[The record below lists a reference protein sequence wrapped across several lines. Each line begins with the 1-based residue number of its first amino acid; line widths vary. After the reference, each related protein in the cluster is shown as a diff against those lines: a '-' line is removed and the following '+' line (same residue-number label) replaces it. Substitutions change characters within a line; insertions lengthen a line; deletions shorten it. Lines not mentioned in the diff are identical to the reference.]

1 MEGILIQHTTRRQLW
16 FGALTALVIVLALGI
31 AAPHAN
37 VPLPAIEPFMPMCA
51 LTVFTTASIAAFFLG
66 AQFTVTRQPVLGA
79 LGGAYAFTALAVAL
93 QLLTFPGVFAPHGL
107 FGAQPQS
114 AAWMWIFWH
123 AGFPG
128 FVMVALLARERLA
141 RAPIGAQQTRRW
153 TAALI
158 GGPAVVAGLLC
169 LFALNVS
176 LPPAFHPPGDAAVLP
191 VNAVALIV
199 WLLNALALVAV
210 LATGRLRTT
219 LDLWLAIAVL
229 ACLTDTTLNL
239 MSTNRFTVGWYL
251 ARVFSMFAPGVLVCV
266 LAWEVTMLYQRLFEA
281 HATLIRSSARDG
293 LTGAFNRSHFN
304 DHFHTLFLQAR
315 RQGEPLSLL
324 MVDVDHF
331 KAYNDAFG
339 HVKGDAC
346 LIAVANALAGAV
358 RRPADI
364 VARYGGEEFAIVLP
378 NTGARGARVVAE
390 EAREAVLRLDLA
402 MPTSPAGRVS
412 VSVGC
417 ATVSADDLTTPDAL
431 IEAADA
437 ALYRAKD
444 TGRNRVVTAS

>member
-1 MEGILIQHTTRRQLW
+1 MEGILIQHTTRRQFW
-16 FGALTALVIVLALGI
+16 FAALSALVILLTLGI

-37 VPLPAIEPFMPMCA
+37 VALPAVEPFMPMCA
-51 LTVFTTASIAAFFLG
+51 LTVFTTAGIAAFFLG
-66 AQFTVTRQPVLGA
+66 AQFAVTRQPVLGA

-107 FGAQPQS
+107 LGARPQS

-123 AGFPG
+123 AGFPS
-128 FVMVALLARERLA
+128 FVLLALFARERMA
-141 RAPIGAQQTRRW
+141 RTAISAQRMRGW
-153 TAALI
+153 TIALI
-158 GGPAVVAGLLC
+158 GGPAATAALLC
-169 LFALNVS
+169 VLALNVP
-176 LPPAFHPPGDAAVLP
+176 LPPAFRPPGDAAVLP
-191 VNAVALIV
+191 VNAVALVV
-199 WLLNALALVAV
+199 WTLNALALAAV
-210 LATGRLRTT
+210 LLTGRLRTT

-239 MSTNRFTVGWYL
+239 LSTNRFTVGWYV
-251 ARVFSMFAPGVLVCV
+251 ARVFSMFTPGVLVCV

-281 HATLIRSSARDG
+281 HATLMRSSARDG
-293 LTGAFNRSHFN
+293 LTGVYNRSHFN
-304 DHFHTLFLQAR
+304 DHFHLLFLQAR

-346 LIAVANALAGAV
+346 LIAVANALTGVV
-358 RRPADI
+358 RRPADL

-378 NTGARGARVVAE
+378 NTGARGARLVAE
-390 EAREAVLRLDLA
+390 EAREAVLRLNL
-402 MPTSPAGRVS
+402 PTREPAGRVS

-417 ATVSADDLTTPDAL
+417 ATAAPDEPMMPDAL

-444 TGRNRVVTAS
+444 AGRNRIMTV

>member
-16 FGALTALVIVLALGI
+16 FGALTALVILLALGI
-31 AAPHAN
+31 AVPRAN
-37 VPLPAIEPFMPMCA
+37 VALPAVEPFMPMCA
-51 LTVFTTASIAAFFLG
+51 LTVFTTASIAAFFLA

-107 FGAQPQS
+107 FGARPQT

-123 AGFPG
+123 AGFPC
-128 FVMVALLARERLA
+128 FVMAALVARERLT
-141 RAPIGAQQTRRW
+141 RAPVGATQTRRW
-153 TAALI
+153 AVALV
-158 GGPAVVAGLLC
+158 GGPAVAAALLC
-169 LFALNVS
+169 VVALNVA
-176 LPPAFHPPGDAAVLP
+176 LPPAFQQPGDAAALP
-191 VNAVALIV
+191 VDGIALAVWV
-199 WLLNALALVAV
+199 LNALALVTV
-210 LATGRLRTT
+210 VATGRLRTT

-239 MSTNRFTVGWYL
+239 LTSNRFTIGWYL
-251 ARVFSMFAPGVLVCV
+251 ARVFSMFTPGVLVCV
-266 LAWEVTMLYQRLFEA
+266 LAWEVTRLYQQLSEA
-281 HATLIRSSARDG
+281 HATLIHSSARDG

-346 LIAVANALAGAV
+346 LIAVAHALAGAV
-358 RRPADI
+358 RRPADM

-378 NTGARGARVVAE
+378 NTGARGARLVAE
-390 EAREAVLRLDLA
+390 EAREGVLRLDLA
-402 MPTSPAGRVS
+402 MPGSPAGRVS

-417 ATVSADDLTTPDAL
+417 ATVSPDDLSTPDAL

-444 TGRNRVVTAS
+444 AGRNRVVVA

>member
-1 MEGILIQHTTRRQLW
+1 MEGILIQHTTRRQFW
-16 FGALTALVIVLALGI
+16 FAALSACVILLTLGI
-31 AAPHAN
+31 AAPHAD
-37 VPLPAIEPFMPMCA
+37 VALPAVEPFMPMCA
-51 LTVFTTASIAAFFLG
+51 LTVFTTAGIAAFFLG
-66 AQFTVTRQPVLGA
+66 AQFAVTRQPVLGA

-107 FGAQPQS
+107 LGALPQS

-123 AGFPG
+123 AGFPS
-128 FVMVALLARERLA
+128 FVLLALLARERMA
-141 RAPIGAQQTRRW
+141 RTAISAQRMRGW
-153 TAALI
+153 TIALI
-158 GGPAVVAGLLC
+158 GGPAATAALLC
-169 LFALNVS
+169 VLALKVP
-176 LPPAFHPPGDAAVLP
+176 LPPAFRPPGDAAVLP
-191 VNAVALIV
+191 VNAVALVV
-199 WLLNALALVAV
+199 WTLNALALAAV
-210 LATGRLRTT
+210 LLTGRLRTT

-239 MSTNRFTVGWYL
+239 LSANRFTVGWYV
-251 ARVFSMFAPGVLVCV
+251 ARVFSMFTPGVLVCV

-281 HATLIRSSARDG
+281 HATLMRSSARDG
-293 LTGAFNRSHFN
+293 LTGVYNRSHFN
-304 DHFHTLFLQAR
+304 DHFHLLFLQAR

-346 LIAVANALAGAV
+346 LIAVANALTGVV
-358 RRPADI
+358 RRPADL

-378 NTGARGARVVAE
+378 NTGARGARLVAE
-390 EAREAVLRLDLA
+390 EAREAVLRLNL
-402 MPTSPAGRVS
+402 PTRGPAGRVS

-417 ATVSADDLTTPDAL
+417 ATASPDEPTMPDAL

-444 TGRNRVVTAS
+444 AGRNRIMTV

>member
-1 MEGILIQHTTRRQLW
+1 MEGILIQHTTRRQFW
-16 FGALTALVIVLALGI
+16 FAALSALVILLTLGI

-37 VPLPAIEPFMPMCA
+37 VALPAVEPFMPMCA
-51 LTVFTTASIAAFFLG
+51 LTVFTTAGIAAFFLG
-66 AQFTVTRQPVLGA
+66 AQFAVTRQPVLGA

-107 FGAQPQS
+107 LGALPQS

-123 AGFPG
+123 AGFPS
-128 FVMVALLARERLA
+128 FVLLALFARERMA
-141 RAPIGAQQTRRW
+141 RTAISAQRMRGW
-153 TAALI
+153 TIALI
-158 GGPAVVAGLLC
+158 GGPAATAALLC
-169 LFALNVS
+169 VLALNVP
-176 LPPAFHPPGDAAVLP
+176 LPPAFRPPGDAAVLP
-191 VNAVALIV
+191 VNAVALVV
-199 WLLNALALVAV
+199 WALNALALAAV
-210 LATGRLRTT
+210 LLTGRLRTT

-239 MSTNRFTVGWYL
+239 LSTNRFTVGWYV
-251 ARVFSMFAPGVLVCV
+251 ARVFSMFTPGVLVCV

-281 HATLIRSSARDG
+281 HATLMRSSARDG
-293 LTGAFNRSHFN
+293 LTGVYNRSHFN
-304 DHFHTLFLQAR
+304 DHFHLLFLQAR

-346 LIAVANALAGAV
+346 LIAVANALTGVV
-358 RRPADI
+358 RRPADL

-378 NTGARGARVVAE
+378 NTGARGARLVAE
-390 EAREAVLRLDLA
+390 EAREAVLRLNL
-402 MPTSPAGRVS
+402 PTREPAGRVS

-417 ATVSADDLTTPDAL
+417 ATAAPDEPMMPDAL

-444 TGRNRVVTAS
+444 AGRNRIMTV

>member
-1 MEGILIQHTTRRQLW
+1 MEGILIQHTTRRQFW
-16 FGALTALVIVLALGI
+16 FAALSALVILLTLGI

-37 VPLPAIEPFMPMCA
+37 VALPAVEPFMPMCA
-51 LTVFTTASIAAFFLG
+51 LTVFTTAGIAAFFLG
-66 AQFTVTRQPVLGA
+66 AQFAVTRQPVLGA

-107 FGAQPQS
+107 LGALPQS

-123 AGFPG
+123 AGFPS
-128 FVMVALLARERLA
+128 FVLLALFARERMA
-141 RAPIGAQQTRRW
+141 RTAISAQRMRGW
-153 TAALI
+153 TIALI
-158 GGPAVVAGLLC
+158 GGPAATAALLC
-169 LFALNVS
+169 LLALNVP
-176 LPPAFHPPGDAAVLP
+176 LPPAFRPPGDAAVLP
-191 VNAVALIV
+191 VNAVALVV
-199 WLLNALALVAV
+199 WTLNALALAAV
-210 LATGRLRTT
+210 LLTGRLRTT

-239 MSTNRFTVGWYL
+239 LSTNRFTVGWYV
-251 ARVFSMFAPGVLVCV
+251 ARVFSMFTPGVLVCV

-281 HATLIRSSARDG
+281 HATLMRSSARDG
-293 LTGAFNRSHFN
+293 LTGVYNRSHFN
-304 DHFHTLFLQAR
+304 DHFHLLFLQAR

-346 LIAVANALAGAV
+346 LIAVANALTGVV
-358 RRPADI
+358 RRPADL

-378 NTGARGARVVAE
+378 NTGARGARLVAE
-390 EAREAVLRLDLA
+390 EAREAVLRLNL
-402 MPTSPAGRVS
+402 PTREPAGRVS

-417 ATVSADDLTTPDAL
+417 ATAAPDEPMMPDAL

-444 TGRNRVVTAS
+444 AGRNRIMTV

>member
-31 AAPHAN
+31 AVPHAN
-37 VPLPAIEPFMPMCA
+37 VTLPAVEPFMPMCA

-107 FGAQPQS
+107 LGARPQS
-114 AAWMWIFWH
+114 AAWMWVFWH
-123 AGFPG
+123 AGFPC
-128 FVMVALLARERLA
+128 FVMAALLARECLTH
-141 RAPIGAQQTRRW
+141 APVGEVQTRIW
-153 TAALI
+153 TFALV
-158 GGPAVVAGLLC
+158 GGPAVAAALLC
-169 LFALNVS
+169 VFALNVA
-176 LPPAFHPPGDAAVLP
+176 LPPAFRPPGDSAALP
-191 VNAVALIV
+191 VNGIALVV
-199 WLLNALALVAV
+199 WLLNALALIAV
-210 LATGRLRTT
+210 LASGRLRTT

-239 MSTNRFTVGWYL
+239 LTTSRFTVGWYL
-251 ARVFSMFAPGVLVCV
+251 ARVFSMFTPGVLVCV
-266 LAWEVTMLYQRLFEA
+266 LAWEVTKLYQQLFEA
-281 HATLIRSSARDG
+281 HATLVRSSARDG

-358 RRPADI
+358 RRPSDI

-390 EAREAVLRLDLA
+390 EAREAVLRIDLA
-402 MPTSPAGRVS
+402 MPGAPAGRVS

-417 ATVSADDLTTPDAL
+417 ATVSADDLSTPDAL

-444 TGRNRVVTAS
+444 AGRNRVVAA

>member
-16 FGALTALVIVLALGI
+16 FGALTALVILLALGI

-37 VPLPAIEPFMPMCA
+37 VTLPVVEPFMPMCA

-93 QLLTFPGVFAPHGL
+93 QLLTFPGVFAPQGL
-107 FGAQPQS
+107 LGARPQS
-114 AAWMWIFWH
+114 AAWMWVFWH
-123 AGFPG
+123 AGFPCL
-128 FVMVALLARERLA
+128 VMAALLARERLTQ
-141 RAPIGAQQTRRW
+141 APVGEKQTRRW
-153 TAALI
+153 AVALV
-158 GGPAVVAGLLC
+158 GGPAVAAALLC
-169 LFALNVS
+169 ALALNVS

-191 VNAVALIV
+191 VNGVALVV
-199 WLLNALALVAV
+199 WILNALALVAV
-210 LATGRLRTT
+210 LVTGRLRTT

-239 MSTNRFTVGWYL
+239 LTTNRFTVGWYV
-251 ARVFSMFAPGVLVCV
+251 ARVFSMFTPGVLVCV
-266 LAWEVTMLYQRLFEA
+266 LAWEVTMLYQQLFEA
-281 HATLIRSSARDG
+281 HATLVRSSARDG

-324 MVDVDHF
+324 MVDVDRF

-402 MPTSPAGRVS
+402 MPASPAGRVS

-417 ATVSADDLTTPDAL
+417 ATVSADDLSTPDAL

-444 TGRNRVVTAS
+444 TGRNRVVAA

>member
-1 MEGILIQHTTRRQLW
+1 MEGILIQHTTQRQLW
-16 FGALTALVIVLALGI
+16 FGALTALVILLTLGI

-37 VPLPAIEPFMPMCA
+37 VALPAVEPFMPMCA

-107 FGAQPQS
+107 LGARPQS
-114 AAWMWIFWH
+114 AAWMWVFWH
-123 AGFPG
+123 AGFPC
-128 FVMVALLARERLA
+128 FVMAALVARERLT
-141 RAPIGAQQTRRW
+141 RAPVGAKETRRW
-153 TAALI
+153 TVALV
-158 GGPAVVAGLLC
+158 GGPAIAAALLC
-169 LFALNVS
+169 ALALNVS
-176 LPPAFHPPGDAAVLP
+176 LPPAFHPPRDTAVLP
-191 VNAVALIV
+191 VSGIALVV
-199 WLLNALALVAV
+199 WVLNVLALVVV
-210 LATGRLRTT
+210 LVTGRLRTT

-239 MSTNRFTVGWYL
+239 LSTNRFTVGWYV
-251 ARVFSMFAPGVLVCV
+251 ARVFSMFTPGALVCV
-266 LAWEVTMLYQRLFEA
+266 LAWEVTMLYQQLFEA

-324 MVDVDHF
+324 MVDVDRF

-339 HVKGDAC
+339 HVNGDAC

-378 NTGARGARVVAE
+378 NTGARGARVVADE
-390 EAREAVLRLDLA
+390 VRDAVLRLDLA
-402 MPTSPAGRVS
+402 MPDSPAGRVS

-417 ATVSADDLTTPDAL
+417 ATVSADDLSTPDAL

-444 TGRNRVVTAS
+444 TGRNRVVVA

>member
-1 MEGILIQHTTRRQLW
+1 MEGILIQHTTRRQFW
-16 FGALTALVIVLALGI
+16 FAALSALVILLTLGI

-37 VPLPAIEPFMPMCA
+37 VALPAVEPFMPMCA
-51 LTVFTTASIAAFFLG
+51 LTVFTTAGIAAFFLG
-66 AQFTVTRQPVLGA
+66 AQFAVTRQPVLGA

-107 FGAQPQS
+107 LGALPQS

-123 AGFPG
+123 AGFPS
-128 FVMVALLARERLA
+128 FVLLALFARERMA
-141 RAPIGAQQTRRW
+141 RTAISAQRMRGW
-153 TAALI
+153 TIALI
-158 GGPAVVAGLLC
+158 GGPAATAALLC
-169 LFALNVS
+169 VLALNVP
-176 LPPAFHPPGDAAVLP
+176 LPPAFRPPGDAAVLP
-191 VNAVALIV
+191 VNAVALVV
-199 WLLNALALVAV
+199 WTLNALALAAV
-210 LATGRLRTT
+210 LLTGRLRTT

-239 MSTNRFTVGWYL
+239 LSTNRFTVGWYV
-251 ARVFSMFAPGVLVCV
+251 ARVFSMFTPGVLVCV

-281 HATLIRSSARDG
+281 HATLMRSSARDG
-293 LTGAFNRSHFN
+293 LTGVYNRSHFN
-304 DHFHTLFLQAR
+304 DHFHLLFLQAR

-346 LIAVANALAGAV
+346 LIAVANALTGVV
-358 RRPADI
+358 RRPADL

-378 NTGARGARVVAE
+378 NTGARGARLVAE
-390 EAREAVLRLDLA
+390 EAREAVLRLNL
-402 MPTSPAGRVS
+402 PTRGPAGRVS

-417 ATVSADDLTTPDAL
+417 ATAAPDEPMMPDAL

-444 TGRNRVVTAS
+444 AGRNRIMTV

>member
-16 FGALTALVIVLALGI
+16 FGALAALVILLALGI
-31 AAPHAN
+31 AAPQAN
-37 VPLPAIEPFMPMCA
+37 VALPAVEPFMPMCA
-51 LTVFTTASIAAFFLG
+51 LTVFSTASIAAFFLG

-107 FGAQPQS
+107 FGALPQS

-123 AGFPG
+123 GGFPC
-128 FVMVALLARERLA
+128 FVMLALFARKCMVGS
-141 RAPIGAQQTRRW
+141 PITAQRTHWW
-153 TAALI
+153 TIAFV
-158 GGPAVVAGLLC
+158 GGPAAAAALLC
-169 LFALNVS
+169 VLVLNVH
-176 LPPAFHPPGDAAVLP
+176 LPPAFGSPGAAAVIP
-191 VNAVALIV
+191 VNPIV
-199 WLLNALALVAV
+199 LVVWTLNAIALVAV
-210 LATGRLRTT
+210 LVTGRLRTT

-239 MSTNRFTVGWYL
+239 LSTNRFTVGWYL
-251 ARVFSMFAPGVLVCV
+251 ARVFSMFTPGVLVCV
-266 LAWEVTMLYQRLFEA
+266 LAWEVTMLYQRLSEA

-293 LTGAFNRSHFN
+293 LTGVYNRSHFN
-304 DHFHTLFLQAR
+304 DHFHLLFLQAR

-346 LIAVANALAGAV
+346 LIAVASALTAVV
-358 RRPADI
+358 RRPADL

-378 NTGARGARVVAE
+378 NTGARGARLVAE
-390 EAREAVLRLDLA
+390 EAREAVLRLNL
-402 MPTSPAGRVS
+402 PTHAPAGRVS

-417 ATVSADDLTTPDAL
+417 ATVSPDELSMPDAL

-444 TGRNRVVTAS
+444 AGRNRIVTV

>member
-1 MEGILIQHTTRRQLW
+1 MEGILIQHTTRRQFW
-16 FGALTALVIVLALGI
+16 FAALSALVILLTLGI

-37 VPLPAIEPFMPMCA
+37 VALPAVEPFMPMCA
-51 LTVFTTASIAAFFLG
+51 LTVFTTAGIAAFFLG
-66 AQFTVTRQPVLGA
+66 AQFAVTRQPVLGA

-107 FGAQPQS
+107 LGALPQS

-123 AGFPG
+123 AGFPS
-128 FVMVALLARERLA
+128 FVLLALFARERMA
-141 RAPIGAQQTRRW
+141 RKAISAQRMRAW
-153 TAALI
+153 TIALI
-158 GGPAVVAGLLC
+158 GGPAATAALLC
-169 LFALNVS
+169 VLALNVP
-176 LPPAFHPPGDAAVLP
+176 LPPAFRPPGDAAVLP
-191 VNAVALIV
+191 VNAVALVV
-199 WLLNALALVAV
+199 WTLNALALAAV
-210 LATGRLRTT
+210 LLTGRLRTT

-239 MSTNRFTVGWYL
+239 LSTNRFTVGWYV
-251 ARVFSMFAPGVLVCV
+251 ARVFSMFTPGVLVCV

-281 HATLIRSSARDG
+281 HATLMRSSARDG
-293 LTGAFNRSHFN
+293 LTGVYNRSHFN
-304 DHFHTLFLQAR
+304 DHFHLLFLQAR

-346 LIAVANALAGAV
+346 LIAVANALTGVV
-358 RRPADI
+358 RRPADL

-378 NTGARGARVVAE
+378 NTGARGARLVAE
-390 EAREAVLRLDLA
+390 EAREAVLRLNL
-402 MPTSPAGRVS
+402 PTRGPAERVS

-417 ATVSADDLTTPDAL
+417 ATAAPDEPMMPDAL

-444 TGRNRVVTAS
+444 AGRNRIMTV

>member
-16 FGALTALVIVLALGI
+16 FAALSALVILLTLGI

-37 VPLPAIEPFMPMCA
+37 VALPAVEPFMPMCA
-51 LTVFTTASIAAFFLG
+51 LTVFTTAGIAAFFLG
-66 AQFTVTRQPVLGA
+66 AQFAVTRQPVLGA

-93 QLLTFPGVFAPHGL
+93 QLLTFPGVFSPHGL
-107 FGAQPQS
+107 LGALPQS

-123 AGFPG
+123 AGFPS
-128 FVMVALLARERLA
+128 FVLLALFARERMTRKA
-141 RAPIGAQQTRRW
+141 ISAQRMRGW
-153 TAALI
+153 TIALI
-158 GGPAVVAGLLC
+158 GGPAATAALLC
-169 LFALNVS
+169 VLALNVP
-176 LPPAFHPPGDAAVLP
+176 LPPAFRPPGDAAVLP
-191 VNAVALIV
+191 VNAVALVV
-199 WLLNALALVAV
+199 WTLNALALAAV
-210 LATGRLRTT
+210 LLTGRLRTT

-239 MSTNRFTVGWYL
+239 LSTNRFTVGWYV
-251 ARVFSMFAPGVLVCV
+251 ARVFSMFTPGVLVCV

-281 HATLIRSSARDG
+281 HATLMRSSARDG
-293 LTGAFNRSHFN
+293 LTGVYNRSHFN
-304 DHFHTLFLQAR
+304 DHFHLLFLQAR

-346 LIAVANALAGAV
+346 LIAVANALTGVV
-358 RRPADI
+358 RRPADL

-378 NTGARGARVVAE
+378 NTGARGARLVAE
-390 EAREAVLRLDLA
+390 EAREAVLRLNL
-402 MPTSPAGRVS
+402 PTRGPAGRVS

-417 ATVSADDLTTPDAL
+417 ATAAPDEPMMPDAL

-444 TGRNRVVTAS
+444 AGRNRIMTV

>member
-16 FGALTALVIVLALGI
+16 FAALSACVILLTLGI
-31 AAPHAN
+31 AAPHAD
-37 VPLPAIEPFMPMCA
+37 VALPAVEPFMPMCA
-51 LTVFTTASIAAFFLG
+51 LTVFTTAGIAAFFLG
-66 AQFTVTRQPVLGA
+66 AQFAVTRQPVLGA

-93 QLLTFPGVFAPHGL
+93 QLLTFPGVFAPQGL
-107 FGAQPQS
+107 LGALPQS

-123 AGFPG
+123 AGFPS
-128 FVMVALLARERLA
+128 FVLLALLARERMA
-141 RAPIGAQQTRRW
+141 RKAISAQRMRGW
-153 TAALI
+153 TIALI
-158 GGPAVVAGLLC
+158 GGPAATAALLC
-169 LFALNVS
+169 MLALKVP
-176 LPPAFHPPGDAAVLP
+176 LPPAFRPPGDAAVLP
-191 VNAVALIV
+191 VNAVALVV
-199 WLLNALALVAV
+199 WTLNALALAAV
-210 LATGRLRTT
+210 LLTGRLRTT

-239 MSTNRFTVGWYL
+239 LSANRFTVGWYV
-251 ARVFSMFAPGVLVCV
+251 ARVFSMFTPGVLVCV

-281 HATLIRSSARDG
+281 HATLMRSSARDG
-293 LTGAFNRSHFN
+293 LTGVYNRSHFN
-304 DHFHTLFLQAR
+304 DHFHLLFLQAR

-346 LIAVANALAGAV
+346 LIAVANALTGVV
-358 RRPADI
+358 RRPADL

-378 NTGARGARVVAE
+378 NTGARGARLVAE
-390 EAREAVLRLDLA
+390 EAREAVLRLNL
-402 MPTSPAGRVS
+402 PTRGPAGRVS

-417 ATVSADDLTTPDAL
+417 ATASPDEPTMPDAL

-444 TGRNRVVTAS
+444 AGRNRIMTV

>member
-1 MEGILIQHTTRRQLW
+1 MEGILIQHTTRRQFW
-16 FGALTALVIVLALGI
+16 FAALSALVILLTLGI

-37 VPLPAIEPFMPMCA
+37 VALPAVEPFMPMCA
-51 LTVFTTASIAAFFLG
+51 LTVFTTAGIAAFFLG
-66 AQFTVTRQPVLGA
+66 AQFAVTRQPVLGA

-107 FGAQPQS
+107 LGARPQS

-123 AGFPG
+123 AGFPS
-128 FVMVALLARERLA
+128 FVLLALFARERMA
-141 RAPIGAQQTRRW
+141 RTAISAQRMRGW
-153 TAALI
+153 TIALI
-158 GGPAVVAGLLC
+158 GGPAATAALLC
-169 LFALNVS
+169 VLALNVP
-176 LPPAFHPPGDAAVLP
+176 LPPAFRPPGDAAVLP
-191 VNAVALIV
+191 VNAVALVV
-199 WLLNALALVAV
+199 WTLNALALAAV
-210 LATGRLRTT
+210 LLTGRLRTT

-239 MSTNRFTVGWYL
+239 LSTNRFTVGWYV
-251 ARVFSMFAPGVLVCV
+251 ARVFSMFTPGVLVCV

-281 HATLIRSSARDG
+281 HATLMRSSARDG
-293 LTGAFNRSHFN
+293 LTGVYNRSHFN
-304 DHFHTLFLQAR
+304 DHFHLLFLQAR

-346 LIAVANALAGAV
+346 LIAVANALTGVV
-358 RRPADI
+358 RRPADL

-378 NTGARGARVVAE
+378 NTGARGARLVAE
-390 EAREAVLRLDLA
+390 EAREAVLRLNL
-402 MPTSPAGRVS
+402 PTRGPAGRVS

-417 ATVSADDLTTPDAL
+417 ATAAPDEPMMPDAL

-444 TGRNRVVTAS
+444 AGRNRIMTV

>member
-1 MEGILIQHTTRRQLW
+1 
-16 FGALTALVIVLALGI
+16 
-31 AAPHAN
+31 
-37 VPLPAIEPFMPMCA
+37 
-51 LTVFTTASIAAFFLG
+51 
-66 AQFTVTRQPVLGA
+66 
-79 LGGAYAFTALAVAL
+79 
-93 QLLTFPGVFAPHGL
+93 
-107 FGAQPQS
+107 
-114 AAWMWIFWH
+114 
-123 AGFPG
+123 
-128 FVMVALLARERLA
+128 
-141 RAPIGAQQTRRW
+141 
-153 TAALI
+153 
-158 GGPAVVAGLLC
+158 
-169 LFALNVS
+169 ALNVS

-191 VNAVALIV
+191 VNGVALVV
-199 WLLNALALVAV
+199 WILNALALVAV
-210 LATGRLRTT
+210 LVTGRLRTT

-239 MSTNRFTVGWYL
+239 LTTNRFTVGWYV
-251 ARVFSMFAPGVLVCV
+251 ARVFSMFTPGVLVCV
-266 LAWEVTMLYQRLFEA
+266 LAWEVTMLYQQLFEA
-281 HATLIRSSARDG
+281 HATLVRSSARDG

-324 MVDVDHF
+324 MVDVDRF

-402 MPTSPAGRVS
+402 MPASPAGRVS

-417 ATVSADDLTTPDAL
+417 ATVSADDLSTPDAL

-444 TGRNRVVTAS
+444 AGRNRVVAA

>member
-1 MEGILIQHTTRRQLW
+1 MEGILIQHTTRRQFW
-16 FGALTALVIVLALGI
+16 FAALSALVILLTLGI

-37 VPLPAIEPFMPMCA
+37 VALPAVEPFMPMCA
-51 LTVFTTASIAAFFLG
+51 LTVFTTAGIAAFFLG
-66 AQFTVTRQPVLGA
+66 AQFAVTRQPVLGA

-107 FGAQPQS
+107 LGALPQS

-123 AGFPG
+123 AGFPS
-128 FVMVALLARERLA
+128 FVLLALFARERMA
-141 RAPIGAQQTRRW
+141 RKAISAQRMRGW
-153 TAALI
+153 TIALI
-158 GGPAVVAGLLC
+158 GGPAATAALLC
-169 LFALNVS
+169 VLALNVP
-176 LPPAFHPPGDAAVLP
+176 LPPAFRPPGDAAVLP
-191 VNAVALIV
+191 VNAVALVV
-199 WLLNALALVAV
+199 WALNALALAAV
-210 LATGRLRTT
+210 LLTGRLRTT

-239 MSTNRFTVGWYL
+239 LSTNRFTVGWYV
-251 ARVFSMFAPGVLVCV
+251 ARVFSMFTPGVLVCV

-281 HATLIRSSARDG
+281 HATLMRSSARDG
-293 LTGAFNRSHFN
+293 LTGVYNRSHFN
-304 DHFHTLFLQAR
+304 DHFHLLFLQAR

-346 LIAVANALAGAV
+346 LIAVANALTGVV
-358 RRPADI
+358 RRPADL

-378 NTGARGARVVAE
+378 NTGARGARLVAE
-390 EAREAVLRLDLA
+390 EAREAVLRLNL
-402 MPTSPAGRVS
+402 PTRGPAGRVS

-417 ATVSADDLTTPDAL
+417 ATAAPDEPMMPDAL

-444 TGRNRVVTAS
+444 AGRNRIMTV

>member
-1 MEGILIQHTTRRQLW
+1 MEGILIQHTTRRQFW
-16 FGALTALVIVLALGI
+16 FAALSALVILLTLGI

-37 VPLPAIEPFMPMCA
+37 VALPAVEPFMPMCA
-51 LTVFTTASIAAFFLG
+51 LTVFTTAGIAAFFLG
-66 AQFTVTRQPVLGA
+66 AQFAVTRQPVLGA

-107 FGAQPQS
+107 LGALPQS

-123 AGFPG
+123 AGFPS
-128 FVMVALLARERLA
+128 FVLLALFARERMA
-141 RAPIGAQQTRRW
+141 RTAISAQRMRGW
-153 TAALI
+153 TIALI
-158 GGPAVVAGLLC
+158 GGPAATAALLC
-169 LFALNVS
+169 VLALNVP
-176 LPPAFHPPGDAAVLP
+176 LPPAFRPPGDAAVLP
-191 VNAVALIV
+191 VNAVALVV
-199 WLLNALALVAV
+199 WTLNALALAAV
-210 LATGRLRTT
+210 LLTGRLRTT

-239 MSTNRFTVGWYL
+239 LSTNRFTVGWYV
-251 ARVFSMFAPGVLVCV
+251 ARVFSMFTPGVLVCV

-281 HATLIRSSARDG
+281 HATLMRSSARDG
-293 LTGAFNRSHFN
+293 LTGVYNRSHFN
-304 DHFHTLFLQAR
+304 DHFHLLFLQAR

-346 LIAVANALAGAV
+346 LIAVANALTGVV
-358 RRPADI
+358 RRPADL

-378 NTGARGARVVAE
+378 NTGARGARLVAE
-390 EAREAVLRLDLA
+390 EAREAVLRLNL
-402 MPTSPAGRVS
+402 PTREPAGRVS

-417 ATVSADDLTTPDAL
+417 ATAAPDEPMMPDAL

-444 TGRNRVVTAS
+444 AGRNRIMTV

>member
-1 MEGILIQHTTRRQLW
+1 
-16 FGALTALVIVLALGI
+16 
-31 AAPHAN
+31 
-37 VPLPAIEPFMPMCA
+37 
-51 LTVFTTASIAAFFLG
+51 
-66 AQFTVTRQPVLGA
+66 
-79 LGGAYAFTALAVAL
+79 
-93 QLLTFPGVFAPHGL
+93 
-107 FGAQPQS
+107 
-114 AAWMWIFWH
+114 
-123 AGFPG
+123 
-128 FVMVALLARERLA
+128 
-141 RAPIGAQQTRRW
+141 
-153 TAALI
+153 
-158 GGPAVVAGLLC
+158 
-169 LFALNVS
+169 
-176 LPPAFHPPGDAAVLP
+176 DAAVLP
-191 VNAVALIV
+191 VNGVALVV
-199 WLLNALALVAV
+199 WILNALALVAV
-210 LATGRLRTT
+210 LVTGRLRTT

-239 MSTNRFTVGWYL
+239 LTTNRFTVGWYV
-251 ARVFSMFAPGVLVCV
+251 ARVFSMFTPGVLVCV
-266 LAWEVTMLYQRLFEA
+266 LAWEVTMLYQQLFEA
-281 HATLIRSSARDG
+281 HATLVRSSARDG

-324 MVDVDHF
+324 MVDVDRF

-402 MPTSPAGRVS
+402 MPASPAGRVS

-417 ATVSADDLTTPDAL
+417 ATVSADDLSTPDAL

-444 TGRNRVVTAS
+444 AGRNRVVAA

>member
-1 MEGILIQHTTRRQLW
+1 MEGILIQHTTRRQFW
-16 FGALTALVIVLALGI
+16 FAALSALVILLSLGI

-37 VPLPAIEPFMPMCA
+37 VALPAVEPFMPMCA
-51 LTVFTTASIAAFFLG
+51 LTVFTTAGIAAFFLG
-66 AQFTVTRQPVLGA
+66 AQFAVTRQPVLGA

-107 FGAQPQS
+107 LGALPQS

-123 AGFPG
+123 AGFPS
-128 FVMVALLARERLA
+128 FVLLALFARERMA
-141 RAPIGAQQTRRW
+141 RTAISAQRMRGW
-153 TAALI
+153 TIALI
-158 GGPAVVAGLLC
+158 GGPAATAALLC
-169 LFALNVS
+169 VLALNVP
-176 LPPAFHPPGDAAVLP
+176 LPPAFRPPGDAAVLP
-191 VNAVALIV
+191 VNAVALVV
-199 WLLNALALVAV
+199 WTLNALALAAV
-210 LATGRLRTT
+210 LLTGRLRTT

-239 MSTNRFTVGWYL
+239 LSTNRFTVGWYV
-251 ARVFSMFAPGVLVCV
+251 ARVFSMFTPGVLVCV

-281 HATLIRSSARDG
+281 HATLMRSSARDG
-293 LTGAFNRSHFN
+293 LTGVYNRSHFN
-304 DHFHTLFLQAR
+304 DHFHLLFLQAR

-346 LIAVANALAGAV
+346 LIAVANALTGVV
-358 RRPADI
+358 RRPADL

-378 NTGARGARVVAE
+378 NTGARGARLVAE
-390 EAREAVLRLDLA
+390 EAREAVLRLNL
-402 MPTSPAGRVS
+402 PTRGPAGRVS

-417 ATVSADDLTTPDAL
+417 ATAAPDEPMMPDAL

-444 TGRNRVVTAS
+444 AGRNRIMTV

>member
-16 FGALTALVIVLALGI
+16 FGALTALVILLALGI

-37 VPLPAIEPFMPMCA
+37 VTLPVVEPFMPMCA

-93 QLLTFPGVFAPHGL
+93 QLLTFPGVFAPQGL
-107 FGAQPQS
+107 LGARPQS
-114 AAWMWIFWH
+114 AAWMWVFWH
-123 AGFPG
+123 AGFPCL
-128 FVMVALLARERLA
+128 VMAALLARERLTQ
-141 RAPIGAQQTRRW
+141 APVGEKQTRRW
-153 TAALI
+153 AVALV
-158 GGPAVVAGLLC
+158 GGPAVAAALLC
-169 LFALNVS
+169 ALALNVS

-191 VNAVALIV
+191 VNGVALVV
-199 WLLNALALVAV
+199 WILNALALVAV
-210 LATGRLRTT
+210 LVTGRLRTT

-239 MSTNRFTVGWYL
+239 LTTNRFTVGWYV
-251 ARVFSMFAPGVLVCV
+251 ARVFSMFTPGVLVCV
-266 LAWEVTMLYQRLFEA
+266 LAWEVTMLYQQLFEA
-281 HATLIRSSARDG
+281 HATLVRSSARDG

-324 MVDVDHF
+324 MVDVDRF

-402 MPTSPAGRVS
+402 MPASPAGRVS

-417 ATVSADDLTTPDAL
+417 ATVSADDLSTPDAL

-444 TGRNRVVTAS
+444 AGRNRVVAA

>member
-16 FGALTALVIVLALGI
+16 FGALTALVILLALGI

-37 VPLPAIEPFMPMCA
+37 VTLPVVEPFMPMCA

-93 QLLTFPGVFAPHGL
+93 QLLTFPGVFAPQGL
-107 FGAQPQS
+107 LGARPQS
-114 AAWMWIFWH
+114 AAWMWVFWH
-123 AGFPG
+123 AGFPCL
-128 FVMVALLARERLA
+128 VMAALLARERLTQ
-141 RAPIGAQQTRRW
+141 APVGEKQTRRW
-153 TAALI
+153 AVALV
-158 GGPAVVAGLLC
+158 GGPAVVAALLC
-169 LFALNVS
+169 ALALNVS

-191 VNAVALIV
+191 VNGVALVV
-199 WLLNALALVAV
+199 WILNALALVAV
-210 LATGRLRTT
+210 LVTGRLRTT

-239 MSTNRFTVGWYL
+239 LTTNRFTVGWYV
-251 ARVFSMFAPGVLVCV
+251 ARVFSMFTPGVLVCV
-266 LAWEVTMLYQRLFEA
+266 LAWEVTMLYQQLFEA
-281 HATLIRSSARDG
+281 HATLVRSSARDG

-324 MVDVDHF
+324 MVDVDRF

-402 MPTSPAGRVS
+402 MPASPAGRVS

-417 ATVSADDLTTPDAL
+417 ATVSADDLSTPDAL

-444 TGRNRVVTAS
+444 AGRNRVVAA

>member
-1 MEGILIQHTTRRQLW
+1 MEGILIQHTTRRQFW
-16 FGALTALVIVLALGI
+16 FAALSALVILLTLGI

-37 VPLPAIEPFMPMCA
+37 VALPAVEPFMPMCA
-51 LTVFTTASIAAFFLG
+51 LTVFTTAGIAAFFLG
-66 AQFTVTRQPVLGA
+66 AQFAVTRQPVLGA

-107 FGAQPQS
+107 LGALPQS

-123 AGFPG
+123 AGFPS
-128 FVMVALLARERLA
+128 FVLLALFARERMA
-141 RAPIGAQQTRRW
+141 RKAISAQRMRAW
-153 TAALI
+153 TIALI
-158 GGPAVVAGLLC
+158 GGPAATAALLC
-169 LFALNVS
+169 VLALNVP
-176 LPPAFHPPGDAAVLP
+176 LPPAFRPPGDAAVLP
-191 VNAVALIV
+191 VNAVALVV
-199 WLLNALALVAV
+199 WTLNALALAAV
-210 LATGRLRTT
+210 LLTGRLRTT

-239 MSTNRFTVGWYL
+239 LSTNRFTVGWYV
-251 ARVFSMFAPGVLVCV
+251 ARVFSMFTPGVLVCV

-281 HATLIRSSARDG
+281 HATLMRSSARDG
-293 LTGAFNRSHFN
+293 LTGVYNRSHFN
-304 DHFHTLFLQAR
+304 DHFHLLFLQAR

-346 LIAVANALAGAV
+346 LIAVANALTGVV
-358 RRPADI
+358 RRPADL

-378 NTGARGARVVAE
+378 NTGARGARLVAE
-390 EAREAVLRLDLA
+390 EAREAVLRLNL
-402 MPTSPAGRVS
+402 PTREPAGRVS

-417 ATVSADDLTTPDAL
+417 ATAAPDEPMMPDAL

-444 TGRNRVVTAS
+444 AGRNRIMTV

>member
-16 FGALTALVIVLALGI
+16 FGALTALVILLALGI

-37 VPLPAIEPFMPMCA
+37 VSLPAVEPFMPMCA

-93 QLLTFPGVFAPHGL
+93 QLLTFPGVFAPQGL
-107 FGAQPQS
+107 LGARPQS
-114 AAWMWIFWH
+114 AAWMWVFWH
-123 AGFPG
+123 SGFPC
-128 FVMVALLARERLA
+128 FVMAALFARERLT
-141 RAPIGAQQTRRW
+141 RAPVGEKETRRW
-153 TAALI
+153 TVALV
-158 GGPAVVAGLLC
+158 GGPAVAAALLC
-169 LFALNVS
+169 ALALNVS

-191 VNAVALIV
+191 VNGIALVV
-199 WLLNALALVAV
+199 WILNVLALVTV
-210 LATGRLRTT
+210 VVTGRLRTT

-239 MSTNRFTVGWYL
+239 LATNRFTVGWYV
-251 ARVFSMFAPGVLVCV
+251 ARVFSMFTPGVLVCV
-266 LAWEVTMLYQRLFEA
+266 LAWEVTMLYRQLFEA

-346 LIAVANALAGAV
+346 LIAIANALAGAV

-378 NTGARGARVVAE
+378 NTGARGARVVADE
-390 EAREAVLRLDLA
+390 VRDAVLRLDLE
-402 MPTSPAGRVS
+402 MPDSPAGRVS

-417 ATVSADDLTTPDAL
+417 ATVSADDLSTPDAL

-444 TGRNRVVTAS
+444 TGRNRVVVA

>member
-1 MEGILIQHTTRRQLW
+1 MEGILIQHTTRRQFW
-16 FGALTALVIVLALGI
+16 FAALSALVILLTLGI

-37 VPLPAIEPFMPMCA
+37 VALPAVEPFMPMCA
-51 LTVFTTASIAAFFLG
+51 LTVFTTAGIAAFFLG
-66 AQFTVTRQPVLGA
+66 AQFAVTRQPVLGA

-107 FGAQPQS
+107 LGALPQS

-123 AGFPG
+123 AGFPS
-128 FVMVALLARERLA
+128 FVLLALFARERMA
-141 RAPIGAQQTRRW
+141 RTAISAQRMRGW
-153 TAALI
+153 TIALI
-158 GGPAVVAGLLC
+158 GGPAATAALLC
-169 LFALNVS
+169 LLALNVP
-176 LPPAFHPPGDAAVLP
+176 LPPAFRPPGDAAVLP
-191 VNAVALIV
+191 VNAVALVV
-199 WLLNALALVAV
+199 WTLNALALAAV
-210 LATGRLRTT
+210 LLTGRLRTT

-239 MSTNRFTVGWYL
+239 LSTNRFTVGWYV
-251 ARVFSMFAPGVLVCV
+251 ARVFSMFTPGVLVCV

-281 HATLIRSSARDG
+281 HATLMRSSARDG
-293 LTGAFNRSHFN
+293 LTGVYNRSHFN
-304 DHFHTLFLQAR
+304 DHFHLLFLQAR

-346 LIAVANALAGAV
+346 LIAVANALTGVV
-358 RRPADI
+358 RRPADL

-378 NTGARGARVVAE
+378 NTGARGARLVAE
-390 EAREAVLRLDLA
+390 EAREAVLRLNL
-402 MPTSPAGRVS
+402 PTRGPAGRVS

-417 ATVSADDLTTPDAL
+417 ATAAPDEPMMPDAL

-444 TGRNRVVTAS
+444 AGRNRIMTV

>member
-1 MEGILIQHTTRRQLW
+1 MEGILIQHTSRRQLW
-16 FGALTALVIVLALGI
+16 FGALTALLIAFALGI
-31 AAPHAN
+31 AAPNAN
-37 VPLPAIEPFMPMCA
+37 VDLPVVEPFMPMCA
-51 LTVFTTASIAAFFLG
+51 LTVFTTACLAAFFLA

-107 FGAQPQS
+107 LGARPQS

-128 FVMVALLARERLA
+128 FVMLALLARERMA
-141 RAPIGAQQTRRW
+141 HVSISAQRTRWW
-153 TAALI
+153 TIALV
-158 GGPAVVAGLLC
+158 GGPAVVAALLC
-169 LFALNVS
+169 LLAVKAP
-176 LPPAFHPPGDAAVLP
+176 LPPAFRPPGDASVLP
-191 VNAVALIV
+191 VGATVFAVWAVNAAAVA
-199 WLLNALALVAV
+199 AV
-210 LATGRLRTT
+210 LYTGRLRTT

-239 MSTNRFTVGWYL
+239 MTTSRFTVGWYL
-251 ARVFSMFAPGVLVCV
+251 ARVFSMFTPGVIVCV
-266 LAWEVTMLYQRLFEA
+266 LAWEVTVLYQRLFEA
-281 HATLIRSSARDG
+281 HTTLLRSSVRDG
-293 LTGAFNRSHFN
+293 LTGVYNRSHFN
-304 DHFHTLFLQAR
+304 DHFHLLFLQAR
-315 RQGEPLSLL
+315 RQNEPLSLL

-346 LIAVANALAGAV
+346 LIAIAGALTGV
-358 RRPADI
+358 VHRPADL

-378 NTGARGARVVAE
+378 NTGPRGARLVAE
-390 EAREAVLRLDLA
+390 EAREAVLRLNLA
-402 MPTSPAGRVS
+402 ANTPAGRVT

-417 ATVSADDLTTPDAL
+417 ATADPGELTMPDAL
-431 IEAADA
+431 IEAADG

-444 TGRNRVVTAS
+444 TGRNRIATV

>member
-1 MEGILIQHTTRRQLW
+1 MEGILIQHTTRRQIW
-16 FGALTALVIVLALGI
+16 FATLSALAILLTLGI

-37 VPLPAIEPFMPMCA
+37 VALPAVEPFMPMCA
-51 LTVFTTASIAAFFLG
+51 LTVFTTACIAAFFLG

-107 FGAQPQS
+107 LGALPQS

-123 AGFPG
+123 AGFPS
-128 FVMVALLARERLA
+128 FVLLALFARERMVRKA
-141 RAPIGAQQTRRW
+141 ISAPRMRGW
-153 TAALI
+153 TIALI
-158 GGPAVVAGLLC
+158 GGPAATAALLC
-169 LFALNVS
+169 VLALKVP
-176 LPPAFHPPGDAAVLP
+176 LPPAFRPPGDAAVLP
-191 VNAVALIV
+191 VNAVALVV
-199 WLLNALALVAV
+199 WTLNALALAAV
-210 LATGRLRTT
+210 LFTGRLRTT

-239 MSTNRFTVGWYL
+239 LSANRFTVGWYV
-251 ARVFSMFAPGVLVCV
+251 ARVFSMFTPGVLVCV

-293 LTGAFNRSHFN
+293 LTGVYNRSHFN
-304 DHFHTLFLQAR
+304 DHFHLLFLQAR

-346 LIAVANALAGAV
+346 LIAVANALTGVV
-358 RRPADI
+358 RRPADL

-378 NTGARGARVVAE
+378 NTSARGARLVAE
-390 EAREAVLRLDLA
+390 EAREAVLRLNL
-402 MPTSPAGRVS
+402 PTHGPAGRVS

-417 ATVSADDLTTPDAL
+417 ATASPDELTMPDAL

-444 TGRNRVVTAS
+444 AGRNRIMAV

>member
-1 MEGILIQHTTRRQLW
+1 MDGILIQHTTGRQLW
-16 FGALTALVIVLALGI
+16 FAALSALVILLTLGI

-37 VPLPAIEPFMPMCA
+37 VALPAVEPFMPMCA
-51 LTVFTTASIAAFFLG
+51 LTVFTTAGIAAFFLG
-66 AQFTVTRQPVLGA
+66 AQFAVTRQPVLGA

-107 FGAQPQS
+107 LGARPQS

-123 AGFPG
+123 TGFPC
-128 FVMVALLARERLA
+128 FVMAALVARERFT
-141 RAPIGAQQTRRW
+141 RVPVGAAQTRLW
-153 TAALI
+153 ALVLV
-158 GGPAVVAGLLC
+158 GGPAVAAALLGV
-169 LFALNVS
+169 LALNVA
-176 LPPAFHPPGDAAVLP
+176 LPPALQPPDAAALLP
-191 VNAVALIV
+191 VNGIGLAVWIA
-199 WLLNALALVAV
+199 NALALVTV
-210 LATGRLRTT
+210 LAAGRLRTT

-239 MSTNRFTVGWYL
+239 LSTNRFTVGWYV
-251 ARVFSMFAPGVLVCV
+251 ARVFSMFTPGVLVCV

-281 HATLIRSSARDG
+281 HATLMRSSARDG
-293 LTGAFNRSHFN
+293 LTGVYNRSHFN
-304 DHFHTLFLQAR
+304 DHFHLLFLQAR

-331 KAYNDAFG
+331 KAYNDTFG

-346 LIAVANALAGAV
+346 LIAVANALTGVV
-358 RRPADI
+358 RRPADL

-378 NTGARGARVVAE
+378 NTGARGARIVAD
-390 EAREAVLRLDLA
+390 EAREAVLRLDLP
-402 MPTSPAGRVS
+402 MPSSPTGRVS
-412 VSVGC
+412 VSIGC
-417 ATVSADDLTTPDAL
+417 ATVSADELSTPDAL

-444 TGRNRVVTAS
+444 AGRNCVVMG

>member
-1 MEGILIQHTTRRQLW
+1 MEGILIQHTTRRQFW
-16 FGALTALVIVLALGI
+16 FAALSALVILLTLGI

-37 VPLPAIEPFMPMCA
+37 VALPAVEPFMPMCA
-51 LTVFTTASIAAFFLG
+51 LTVFTTAGIAAFFLG
-66 AQFTVTRQPVLGA
+66 AQFAVTRQPVLGA

-107 FGAQPQS
+107 LGALPQS

-123 AGFPG
+123 AGFPS
-128 FVMVALLARERLA
+128 FVLLALFARERMA
-141 RAPIGAQQTRRW
+141 RTAISAQRMRAW
-153 TAALI
+153 MIALI
-158 GGPAVVAGLLC
+158 GGPAATAALLC
-169 LFALNVS
+169 VLALNVP
-176 LPPAFHPPGDAAVLP
+176 LPPAFRPPGDAAVLP
-191 VNAVALIV
+191 VNAVALVV
-199 WLLNALALVAV
+199 WTLNALALAAV
-210 LATGRLRTT
+210 LLTGRLRTT

-239 MSTNRFTVGWYL
+239 LSTNRFTVGWYV
-251 ARVFSMFAPGVLVCV
+251 ARVFSMFTPGVLVCV

-281 HATLIRSSARDG
+281 HATLMRSSARDG
-293 LTGAFNRSHFN
+293 LTGVYNRSHFN
-304 DHFHTLFLQAR
+304 DHFHLLFLQAR

-346 LIAVANALAGAV
+346 LIAVANALTGVV
-358 RRPADI
+358 RRPADL

-378 NTGARGARVVAE
+378 NTGARGARLVAE
-390 EAREAVLRLDLA
+390 EAREAVLRLNL
-402 MPTSPAGRVS
+402 PTRGPAGRVS

-417 ATVSADDLTTPDAL
+417 ATAAPDEPMMPDAL

-444 TGRNRVVTAS
+444 AGRNRIMTV

>member
-1 MEGILIQHTTRRQLW
+1 MEGILIQHTTRRQFW
-16 FGALTALVIVLALGI
+16 FAALSALVILVTLGI

-37 VPLPAIEPFMPMCA
+37 VALPVVEPFMPMCA
-51 LTVFTTASIAAFFLG
+51 LTVFTTAGIAAFFLG
-66 AQFTVTRQPVLGA
+66 AQFAVTRQPVLGA

-107 FGAQPQS
+107 LGALPQS

-123 AGFPG
+123 AGFPS
-128 FVMVALLARERLA
+128 FVLLALLARERMVRKA
-141 RAPIGAQQTRRW
+141 ISAQRMRGW
-153 TAALI
+153 TIALI
-158 GGPAVVAGLLC
+158 GGPAATAALLC
-169 LFALNVS
+169 VLALNVP
-176 LPPAFHPPGDAAVLP
+176 LPPAFRPPGDAAVLP
-191 VNAVALIV
+191 VNAAALVV
-199 WLLNALALVAV
+199 WTLNALALAAV
-210 LATGRLRTT
+210 LLTGRLRTT

-239 MSTNRFTVGWYL
+239 LSTNRFTVGWYV
-251 ARVFSMFAPGVLVCV
+251 ARVFSMLTPGVLVCV

-281 HATLIRSSARDG
+281 HTTLMRSSARDG
-293 LTGAFNRSHFN
+293 LTGVYNRSHFN
-304 DHFHTLFLQAR
+304 DHFHLLFLQSR

-346 LIAVANALAGAV
+346 LIAVANALTGVV
-358 RRPADI
+358 RRPADL

-378 NTGARGARVVAE
+378 NTGARGARLVAE
-390 EAREAVLRLDLA
+390 EAREAVLRLNL
-402 MPTSPAGRVS
+402 PTRGPAGRVS

-417 ATVSADDLTTPDAL
+417 ATASPDEFTMPDAL

-444 TGRNRVVTAS
+444 AGRNRIMAV

>member
-1 MEGILIQHTTRRQLW
+1 MEGILIQHTTRRQFW
-16 FGALTALVIVLALGI
+16 FAALSAFAILLTLGI

-37 VPLPAIEPFMPMCA
+37 VALPAVEPFMPMCA
-51 LTVFTTASIAAFFLG
+51 LTVFTTAGIAAFFLG
-66 AQFTVTRQPVLGA
+66 AQFAVTRQPVLGA

-93 QLLTFPGVFAPHGL
+93 QLLTFPGVFSPHGL
-107 FGAQPQS
+107 LGALPQS

-123 AGFPG
+123 AGFPS
-128 FVMVALLARERLA
+128 FVLLALFARERMTRKA
-141 RAPIGAQQTRRW
+141 ISAQRMRGW
-153 TAALI
+153 TIALI
-158 GGPAVVAGLLC
+158 GGPAATAALLC
-169 LFALNVS
+169 VLALNVP
-176 LPPAFHPPGDAAVLP
+176 LPPAFRPPGDAAVLP
-191 VNAVALIV
+191 VNAVALVV
-199 WLLNALALVAV
+199 WTLNALALAAV
-210 LATGRLRTT
+210 LLTGRLRTT

-239 MSTNRFTVGWYL
+239 LSTNRFTVGWYV
-251 ARVFSMFAPGVLVCV
+251 ARVFSMFTPGVLVCV

-281 HATLIRSSARDG
+281 HATLMRSSARDG
-293 LTGAFNRSHFN
+293 LTGVYNRSHFN
-304 DHFHTLFLQAR
+304 DHFHLLFLQAR

-346 LIAVANALAGAV
+346 LIAVANALTGVV
-358 RRPADI
+358 RRPADL

-378 NTGARGARVVAE
+378 NTGARGARLVAE
-390 EAREAVLRLDLA
+390 EAREAVLRLNL
-402 MPTSPAGRVS
+402 PTRGPAGRVS

-417 ATVSADDLTTPDAL
+417 ATAAPDEPMMPDAL

-444 TGRNRVVTAS
+444 AGRNRIMTV

>member
-16 FGALTALVIVLALGI
+16 FGALTALVILLALGV
-31 AAPHAN
+31 AMPHVN
-37 VPLPAIEPFMPMCA
+37 VALPAVEPFMPMCA

-107 FGAQPQS
+107 LGARPQS
-114 AAWMWIFWH
+114 AAWMWVFWH
-123 AGFPG
+123 AGFPC
-128 FVMVALLARERLA
+128 FVMAALFVRERLTHL
-141 RAPIGAQQTRRW
+141 PIGPTQIRW
-153 TAALI
+153 WTVALV
-158 GGPAVVAGLLC
+158 GGPALAAALLC
-169 LFALNVS
+169 VLALNVA
-176 LPPAFHPPGDAAVLP
+176 LPPAFRPPGNGAVLP
-191 VNAVALIV
+191 VNEIELIV

-210 LATGRLRTT
+210 LVAGRLRTM
-219 LDLWLAIAVL
+219 LDMWLAIAVL

-239 MSTNRFTVGWYL
+239 LTTNRFTVGWYL
-251 ARVFSMFAPGVLVCV
+251 ARVFSMFTPGVLVCV
-266 LAWEVTMLYQRLFEA
+266 LAWEVTKLYQQLFEA

-304 DHFHTLFLQAR
+304 DHFHALFLQAR

-358 RRPADI
+358 RRPTDI
-364 VARYGGEEFAIVLP
+364 VARYGGEEFAIMLP
-378 NTGARGARVVAE
+378 NTGARGARAVAE
-390 EAREAVLRLDLA
+390 EAREAVLRLDLV
-402 MPTSPAGRVS
+402 MPAPAGRLS

-417 ATVSADDLTTPDAL
+417 ATVSQDDLSTPDAL

-444 TGRNRVVTAS
+444 AGRNRVVAA